1 MSFQV
6 ELSRRAEGDLDRILA
21 WIAERSPQGARNWL
35 TRWEEVLA
43 LLSDRAES
51 CLLAPE
57 NEDHVE
63 QIRHVV
69 FKTHDGKKYR
79 ALFVIRGQRVFITN
93 LRGPGQDLVPPN
105 QLSGPNN

>member
-21 WIAERSPQGARNWL
+21 WIAERSPQGERNWL

-43 LLSDRAES
+43 LLSDRADS
-51 CLLAPE
+51 GLFAPE

-63 QIRHVV
+63 QIRHRPCVLG
-69 FKTHDGKKYR
+69 FRPSDTKEDMHHD
-79 ALFVIRGQRVFITN
+79 T
-93 LRGPGQDLVPPN
+93 
-105 QLSGPNN
+105 